1 VNIRIDKRDTVFSK
15 LIRLRARFNCE
26 KCGRYFPKGHG
37 LQCSH
42 FFSRRHRSTRWD
54 PDNAAAH
61 CFTCHQQLGE
71 NPVEFAAWIR
81 GYLGD
86 VRYEALQLRRR
97 QIVKRTKPELEDLYQ
112 HLKQEFAFLEQNPN
126 HLVVGFD

>member
-1 VNIRIDKRDTVFSK
+1 VKIRIDKRDTVFSK
-15 LIRLRARFNCE
+15 LIRLRARWNCE
-26 KCGRYFPKGHG
+26 KCGRYFQFGHG

-42 FFSRRHRSTRWD
+42 FFSRRHQSTRWH

-61 CFTCHQQLGE
+61 CFACHQRLGE

-86 VRYEALQLRRR
+86 VRYEELAARRGR
-97 QIVKRTKPELEDLYQ
+97 VMKRTKAELEELYQ
-112 HLKQEFAFLEQNPN
+112 HLKEQLAALEEDPN
-126 HLVVGFD
+126 HMVVPYD